1 MKKNILPFLMLFSVL
16 LYAEGPVVNPD
27 GMILYGGKYLR
38 LTDRNQ
44 IILTVDNAVDF
55 NLLLIFGLPSGDV
68 NSVSGLRNH
77 NFSLQGNR
85 IKVVSDLIPP
95 KAKEAVGK
103 VTSSLE
109 LMNDQTIKLRIEARL
124 NQGEFKQVYGLF
136 SGKKTLSGHLL
147 LDSKTVPIGA
157 QDMRYGVVPKLSAD
171 FFSENPA
178 ETFGVTPLIY
188 SGFSVINRT
197 KSFSFSFKDGVL
209 EILFNLK

>member
-1 MKKNILPFLMLFSVL
+1 MKKSILPFLMLFSVL

-44 IILTVDNAVDF
+44 VMLTVDNAIDF

-68 NSVSGLRNH
+68 NSMTALRNH
-77 NFSLQGNR
+77 HFSVQGNR
-85 IKVVSDLIPP
+85 IEVVSDLIPP
-95 KAKEAVGK
+95 KTKDAVGQ

-109 LMNDQTIKLRIEARL
+109 LLKDQTIKLRIEAKL
-124 NQGEFKQVYGLF
+124 NQGKFKQVYGLF
-136 SGKKTLSGHLL
+136 TGKKTLSGNLL

-157 QDMRYGVVPKLSAD
+157 QDMRYGIVPKLSAD
-171 FFSENPA
+171 FFSGNPA
-178 ETFGVTPLIY
+178 ETFSITPLIY
-188 SGFSVINRT
+188 SSFSVINRT
-197 KSFSFSFKDGVL
+197 KSFSFSFKDGIL